1 MICELQNFEIINN
14 VSTIQ
19 KNFKVSK
26 NGFADFILGIKIE
39 REGNDIYITQETFID
54 ILLNKYN
61 IIN

>member
-26 NGFADFILGIKIE
+26 NGFVDFILGIKIE